1 MPFTSPYS
9 PFFTSGLLIHGAPT
23 TPASLVG
30 TPPLSDATGYFG
42 TVHTASSPSD
52 VALGSSDIS
61 TREGSETASQ
71 IGTSTRVSPPDVL
84 GQSTQISWDC
94 SASSVH
100 PSHEAFSTP
109 KFGGTSASCAASP
122 STRERKR
129 SDALAVLE
137 GDRSR
142 ASDILVPIASPSA
155 ASSEEPYLLLSAETP
170 GTPSSPR
177 PPIEA
182 AGAVTQLDLK
192 MGGLNIKRQ
201 PSTST
206 ESSFNAAGRAQLV
219 RKRSKSVPRNRLR
232 RHDRQ
237 SLAGDRGDHG
247 EGVLAQGSFRHR
259 QHAATV
265 RPAQTSLISRRARSV
280 SPYRLALSD
289 DYVPLSFMEM
299 QTPETETVPQ

>member
-61 TREGSETASQ
+61 TRQGSETASQ
-71 IGTSTRVSPPDVL
+71 IGTSTRVSPHDVS
-84 GQSTQISWDC
+84 GQSTLISWDC
-94 SASSVH
+94 SAPSVH
-100 PSHEAFSTP
+100 PSHDTLSTP
-109 KFGGTSASCAASP
+109 KFGRTSASRAASP

-142 ASDILVPIASPSA
+142 ASDILVPIATPSA

-170 GTPSSPR
+170 ETPSSPR
-177 PPIEA
+177 PPPQAE
-182 AGAVTQLDLK
+182 GAVTQLDLK
-192 MGGLNIKRQ
+192 MDGLKITRQ

-206 ESSFNAAGRAQLV
+206 ESSFNAVGRVQLV

-232 RHDRQ
+232 RRDRQ
-237 SLAGDRGDHG
+237 LLSGDRGDRE
-247 EGVLAQGSFRHR
+247 EGVLAQESLRHR
-259 QHAATV
+259 QHTAIV
-265 RPAQTSLISRRARSV
+265 RPAQTSLITRRARSA
-280 SPYRLALSD
+280 SPYRLALSG

-299 QTPETETVPQ
+299 QTPETEKVPQ